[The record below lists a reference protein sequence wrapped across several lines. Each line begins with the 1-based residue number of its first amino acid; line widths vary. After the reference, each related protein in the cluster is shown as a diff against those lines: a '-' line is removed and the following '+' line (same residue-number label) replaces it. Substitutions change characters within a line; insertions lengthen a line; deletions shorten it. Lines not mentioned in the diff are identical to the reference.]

1 MAFQSIIITIGD
13 ELLIGQTIDT
23 NAAWIAKQLNAQG
36 INVLRRYT
44 VADEKSEILN
54 ALELAIKDADLVLL
68 TGGLGPTA
76 DDITKPALNEYFG
89 GTMVVN
95 ETVLQHIKQIFAKR
109 NKPFLDKNRK
119 QAEVPDVAQILFNSM
134 GTAPGMWFEKD
145 NTIIISMPGV
155 PFEMQDILQAEALP
169 RIAERLK
176 GAEIFHRTIITV
188 GVGESFIADKISDI
202 EAALPPDIHLAYLP
216 SPGLVK
222 LRLTSSGTNREELTR
237 AVLLRSKM
245 IEDRL
250 GDIVAAVEDIELE
263 EILVRLLKEH
273 RMTLG
278 LAESCTGGYIAHRI
292 TNVAGSSEVLKG
304 SIVSYSNKVKET
316 ILGVTQD
323 TLQTV
328 GAVSEETVLQMAK
341 QAREVLDV
349 DIALSV
355 SGILGPGGA
364 TTEKPVGL
372 VWMAV
377 ATANETF
384 ARSFNFHYDRIRN
397 KEMAAHAA
405 MNLVREVLNRL

>member
-54 ALELAIKDADLVLL
+54 ALELAIKDADLILL

-89 GTMVVN
+89 GSMVVN

-145 NTIIISMPGV
+145 DTIIISMPGV

-188 GVGESFIADKISDI
+188 GVGESFIAEKISDI
-202 EAALPPDIHLAYLP
+202 EAALPAEIHLAYLP

-237 AVLLRSKM
+237 AVLVRSKL

-384 ARSFNFHYDRIRN
+384 ARSFNFHYDRVRN

>member
-109 NKPFLDKNRK
+109 NKPFLDKNGK

-188 GVGESFIADKISDI
+188 GVGESFIAEKISDI

-237 AVLLRSKM
+237 AVLVRSKL

>member
-188 GVGESFIADKISDI
+188 GVGESFIAEKISDI
-202 EAALPPDIHLAYLP
+202 EAALPPEIHLAYLP

-237 AVLLRSKM
+237 AVLVRSKL